1 MTKPI
6 NISILEITNILKVVF
21 MANKKKAALLTDE
34 CVACGCCVKSCPM
47 GAISIYKGLHA
58 IWNPG
63 RI

>member
-1 MTKPI
+1 
-6 NISILEITNILKVVF
+6 